1 MSHLAIAGLQLELE
15 IEDNLALLEHE
26 IDLVKQRFPWIQ
38 MVVLPELCT
47 FGPSPDLAVVL
58 PGEVEKTYCE
68 SAARNSIWLIPGSL
82 FERSKGLVYNTASVI
97 DPGGRVVT
105 RHRKLYPFLPYER
118 GVTNGD
124 RFTVFD
130 LPGVGRIGL
139 IICYD
144 QWFPEVVR
152 QLVSMGAEAIICP
165 NLTNTIDRDVEL
177 AIARAN
183 AATNQ
188 VYFLNVN
195 AAGRMALGRSIVC
208 GPDGVIIHEAGS
220 GREIIAVEIDFEH
233 VRRVRERGLHNLCQP
248 LKSFRDAQLSLPVYG
263 REPEALGAL
272 NSLGPLA
279 IPDAPQRDGA
289 DWTQK
294 RA

>member
-15 IEDNLALLEHE
+15 IEDNLALLEQE
-26 IDLVKQRFPWIQ
+26 IDLVKKRFPWIQ

-47 FGPSPDLAVVL
+47 FGPSPELAVVL
-58 PGEVEKTYCE
+58 PGEVEQTFCE
-68 SAARNSIWLIPGSL
+68 AAARNRVWLIPGSL
-82 FERSKGLVYNTASVI
+82 FERREGRVFNSAPVI
-97 DPGGRVVT
+97 DPQGRVVA
-105 RHRKLYPFLPYER
+105 RHRKHYPFLPYEK
-118 GVTNGD
+118 GITGGEE
-124 RFTVFD
+124 FTLFEV
-130 LPGVGRIGL
+130 PGAGKIGL

-188 VYFLNVN
+188 VYFMNVN
-195 AAGRMALGRSIVC
+195 AAGRMAMGRSIVC
-208 GPDGVIIHEAGS
+208 GPDGAIIHQAGS
-220 GREIIAVEIDFEH
+220 GREVIAVEIDFAH
-233 VRRVRERGLHNLCQP
+233 VRRVRERGLHSLCQT
-248 LKSFRDAQLSLPVYG
+248 LKSFRDTKLHLPVYG
-263 REPEALGAL
+263 RGAEAMGAL
-272 NSLGPLA
+272 NELGPLS
-279 IPDAPQRDGA
+279 IPGGQQHDHP

-294 RA
+294 QA